1 MPAMEDPE
9 EAAAWAALRAA
20 FADDEPIAPVT
31 GVNQR
36 VFADADL
43 SAHSNGDDFD
53 AMCAMEEE
61 EEVQTVATKGKG
73 KVPSSKKHVA
83 KPVVADVP
91 EVKSVLDQNAWT
103 RQQVDRLVGEVQR
116 LADAAFPAD
125 LLRKL
130 WRLSLDDQHDVLLG
144 AVGTEG
150 GLLETKGEKTE
161 RIWCL
166 IQDEVD
172 ARGVVFKGLAGAGPR
187 PPSSAP
193 NVATLK
199 VTRGR
204 SRSRSPSI

>member
-1 MPAMEDPE
+1 M
-9 EAAAWAALRAA
+9 
-20 FADDEPIAPVT
+20 
-31 GVNQR
+31 G
-36 VFADADL
+36 
-43 SAHSNGDDFD
+43 
-53 AMCAMEEE
+53 EE

-73 KVPSSKKHVA
+73 RVPSSKKH
-83 KPVVADVP
+83 
-91 EVKSVLDQNAWT
+91 
-103 RQQVDRLVGEVQR
+103 VDRLVGEVQR
-116 LADAAFPAD
+116 LADAAFPVD

-166 IQDEVD
+166 IQDEVE
-172 ARGVVFKGLAGAGPR
+172 ARGVVFKGFAGAGPR

-193 NVATLK
+193 NGAILK
-199 VTRGR
+199 MTRGR

>member
-9 EAAAWAALRAA
+9 EAEAWAALRAA

-31 GVNQR
+31 GVTQR

-43 SAHSNGDDFD
+43 SAHTNGDDFD

-73 KVPSSKKHVA
+73 RVPSSKKH
-83 KPVVADVP
+83 VVADVP
-91 EVKSVLDQNAWT
+91 EVKGVLDQNAWT

-116 LADAAFPAD
+116 LADAAFPVD

-166 IQDEVD
+166 IQDEVE
-172 ARGVVFKGLAGAGPR
+172 ARGVVFKGFAGAGPR

-193 NVATLK
+193 NGAILK
-199 VTRGR
+199 MTRGR